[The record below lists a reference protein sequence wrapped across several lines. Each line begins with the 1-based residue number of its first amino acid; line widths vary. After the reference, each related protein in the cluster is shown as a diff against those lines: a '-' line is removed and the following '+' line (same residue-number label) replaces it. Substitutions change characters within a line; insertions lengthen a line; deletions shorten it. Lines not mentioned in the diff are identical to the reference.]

1 MGPRGTLRPIFDFEL
16 TRALFGL
23 QMMEGVVTVNA
34 KEWIVEGTVWKVGD
48 NVNTESITPS
58 RWLHEGP
65 NDIMEHIG
73 EILIPD
79 FPKRMKKGDIWAG
92 GSNLG
97 CSSSRNAPLYLKN
110 KGIGVIVCHSAS
122 RIFYR
127 NALNSGLP
135 IFEVGK
141 EVEKIGTGDR
151 VRVNVKTGEIKNLTT
166 GAEIRAKGLPEFIMA
181 ILESGGINP
190 YILSRK
196 SEYKL
201 LK

>member
-1 MGPRGTLRPIFDFEL
+1 M
-16 TRALFGL
+16 
-23 QMMEGVVTVNA
+23 QSN
-34 KEWIVEGTVWKVGD
+34 KEWVVEGTVWKVGN

-58 RWLHEGP
+58 RWLHEGR
-65 NDIMEHIG
+65 DLLMKHIG
-73 EILIPD
+73 EILIPE
-79 FPKRMKKGDIWAG
+79 FPEKVKGGDIWAG

-97 CSSSRNAPLYLKN
+97 CSSSRNAPLFLKE
-110 KGIGVIVCHSAS
+110 KGIGVILCHSAS

-135 IFEVGK
+135 IFEMG
-141 EVEKIGTGDR
+141 EDIEKIKTGHR
-151 VRVNVKTGEIKNLTT
+151 VKVNVRRGEIKNLTT
-166 GAEIRAKGLPEFIMA
+166 GEEIMTKPFPDFMMA
-181 ILESGGINP
+181 ILEAGGINQ

>member
-1 MGPRGTLRPIFDFEL
+1 VEKKED
-16 TRALFGL
+16 
-23 QMMEGVVTVNA
+23 
-34 KEWIVEGTVWKVGD
+34 KEWIVEGTVWKVSD

-58 RWLHEGP
+58 KWLHEGH
-65 NDIMEHIG
+65 DLLMEHIG
-73 EILIPD
+73 EILIPE
-79 FPKRMKKGDIWAG
+79 FPKKVRKGDLWVG

-97 CSSSRNAPLYLKN
+97 CSSSRNAPLFLKD
-110 KGIGVIVCHSAS
+110 KGIGVILCHSAS

-135 IFEVGK
+135 IFEIGQDVK
-141 EVEKIGTGDR
+141 KIKMGDR
-151 VRVNVKTGEIKNLTT
+151 VRVNVRTGEIKNMTT
-166 GAEIRAKGLPEFIMA
+166 GEEMKAKRFPDFIMA
-181 ILESGGINP
+181 ILEAGGINQ

>member
-1 MGPRGTLRPIFDFEL
+1 VE
-16 TRALFGL
+16 
-23 QMMEGVVTVNA
+23 E
-34 KEWIVEGTVWKVGD
+34 KEWIVEGAVWKVGN
-48 NVNTESITPS
+48 NVNTESITS
-58 RWLHEGP
+58 SHWLHEGEKP
-65 NDIMEHIG
+65 LMEHIG

-79 FPKRMKKGDIWAG
+79 FPKKVKRGDVWAA

-97 CSSSRNAPLYLKN
+97 CSSSRNAPLFLRK

-135 IFEVGK
+135 IFEIGD
-141 EVEKIGTGDR
+141 EIRKITMGDR
-151 VRVNVKTGEIKNLTT
+151 IRVNVRTGEIKNLTT
-166 GAEIRAKGLPEFIMA
+166 GKEIKAKPLPDFIMA
-181 ILESGGINP
+181 ILEAGGINQ

-196 SEYKL
+196 SEYPF

>member
-1 MGPRGTLRPIFDFEL
+1 
-16 TRALFGL
+16 
-23 QMMEGVVTVNA
+23 MEEKATA

-58 RWLHEGP
+58 KWLHEGR
-65 NDIMEHIG
+65 DSLMAHIG
-73 EILIPD
+73 EILIPG
-79 FPKRMKKGDIWAG
+79 FPKKVKNGDIWVG

-97 CSSSRNAPLYLKN
+97 CSSSRNAPLFLKD
-110 KGIGVIVCHSAS
+110 KGIGVILCHSAS

-135 IFEVGK
+135 IFEIGK
-141 EVEKIGTGDR
+141 DAEKIHIGDR
-151 VRVNVKTGEIKNLTT
+151 VRVNVRTGEIRNLTT
-166 GAEIRAKGLPEFIMA
+166 GEEIRTKPLPDFIMA
-181 ILESGGINP
+181 ILEAGGINQ